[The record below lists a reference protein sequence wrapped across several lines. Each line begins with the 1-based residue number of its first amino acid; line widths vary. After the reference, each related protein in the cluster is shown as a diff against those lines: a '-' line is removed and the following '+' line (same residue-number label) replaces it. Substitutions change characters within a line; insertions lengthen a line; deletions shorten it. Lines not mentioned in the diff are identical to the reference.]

1 MASYNSYIAQ
11 DLIRVADVLKDEF
24 LPFLNNGINTEAD
37 PFLEKIKKGTLTA
50 STGRYGTRI
59 GIGGGFGMSAERQPT
74 PNAVAPLYEDL
85 KYTSKDGYVDI
96 KLSHKDVT
104 LARNNTGAL
113 IDTVTDAMDASY
125 EAAKWNVG
133 RMLFGDGTGLLAAC
147 TAAVS
152 TSSAELTV
160 GDTSRLIEGLVVD
173 LYAPAAS
180 TIGSGNAALQIV
192 SVDHVNKKVL
202 LSSAPGTALSS
213 ADASSNYA
221 YIYVQGSKDREI
233 TGLAKIFAP
242 ASSTATDIGYS
253 IYGVTKSDNA
263 WINPFIVDADHDISD
278 VVITDAIRYATKR
291 NGKIDMVL
299 AGGDAY
305 NAYEYYMRETGL
317 NTNIVEKRRFLS
329 GAAGYD
335 IMFGD
340 RIATLVRSD
349 FVPASEMWC
358 VDTSQ
363 FELRQTGWDFV
374 DYQGS
379 PFVLMPDTSV
389 YRALLANYMELIC
402 KNPGTCVRIT
412 DADAST

>member
-11 DLIRVADVLKDEF
+11 DLIRVADVLRNEF
-24 LPFLNNGINTEAD
+24 LPFLNNGINVEAD
-37 PFLEKIKKGTLTA
+37 PFLEKIKKSTLTA
-50 STGRYGTRI
+50 SSGRYGARI

-74 PNAVAPLYEDL
+74 PNAVAPLYDDL
-85 KYTSKDGYVDI
+85 VYTSKDGYVDI
-96 KLSHKDVT
+96 KISHKDVT

-113 IDTVTDAMDASY
+113 LDTTQDAMEASY

-133 RMLFGDGTGLLAAC
+133 RMLFGDGTGLLASA
-147 TAAVS
+147 TAAVATNS
-152 TSSAELTV
+152 NELTV
-160 GDTSRLIEGLVVD
+160 DDTSKLIEGLVID
-173 LYAPAAS
+173 LYAPSAS
-180 TIGSGNAALQIV
+180 TISSGNAALQII
-192 SVDHVNKKVL
+192 SVDHVNKKIL
-202 LSSAPGTALSS
+202 LSQNPGTALNTKA
-213 ADASSNYA
+213 ADDSYA
-221 YIYVQGSKDREI
+221 KLFVQGSRDREI

-242 ASSTATDIGYS
+242 ASSTSTDPGYS
-253 IYGVTKSDNA
+253 IYGVLKSSNA
-263 WINPFIVDADHDISD
+263 WVNPFVVDANNDISD

-291 NGKIDMVL
+291 NGKIDMIF

-305 NAYEYYMRETGL
+305 NAYEYYMRETGI
-317 NTNIVEKRRFLS
+317 NTNIVEKRLFRA

-340 RIATLVRSD
+340 RIATLIRSD
-349 FVPASEMWC
+349 FVPADEMWG
-358 VDTSQ
+358 VDTNQ

-412 DADAST
+412 NADAST

>member
-50 STGRYGTRI
+50 STGRYGARI

-96 KLSHKDVT
+96 KLSHKDVM

-133 RMLFGDGTGLLAAC
+133 RMLFGDGTGLLATV
-147 TAAVS
+147 TAAS
-152 TSSAELTV
+152 TGTYNGVTVTELTV
-160 GDTSRLIEGLVVD
+160 DDTSRLIEGLVID
-173 LYAPAAS
+173 TYTS
-180 TIGSGNAALQIV
+180 TTLDNSTLQIV
-192 SVDHVNKKVL
+192 SVDHVNKKIL
-202 LSSAPGTALSS
+202 LNVTATTEIA
-213 ADASSNYA
+213 ADDLLF
-221 YIYVQGSKDREI
+221 VQGSRDREI
-233 TGLAKIFAP
+233 TGLAAIFAD
-242 ASSTATDIGYS
+242 AATVPS
-253 IYGVTKSDNA
+253 IYGVAKAGNA
-263 WINPFIVDADHDISD
+263 WINPFVVDADHDISD
-278 VVITDAIRYATKR
+278 VVITDAIRYGTKR

>member
-11 DLIRVADVLKDEF
+11 DLIRVADVLREEF

-50 STGRYGTRI
+50 STGRYGARI
-59 GIGGGFGMSAERQPT
+59 GIGGGFGMSQERNPT
-74 PNAVAPLYEDL
+74 PNAVAPLYKDL

-133 RMLFGDGTGLLAAC
+133 RMLFGDGTGKLAAC
-147 TAAVS
+147 TAAIA
-152 TSSAELTV
+152 TNSAELTV
-160 GDTSRLIEGLVVD
+160 DDTSKLIEGLVVD
-173 LYAPAAS
+173 IAKTDGTFNS
-180 TIGSGNAALQIV
+180 NNVSLQII
-192 SVDHVNKKVL
+192 SVDHVNKKVT
-202 LSSAPGTALSS
+202 LSSNPGTAQSS
-213 ADASSNYA
+213 ADASSNYG
-221 YIYVQGSKDREI
+221 YLYVQGSKDKEI

-242 ASSTATDIGYS
+242 ASSTSTDIGYS
-253 IYGVTKSDNA
+253 IYGVLKSGNA
-263 WINPFIVDADHDISD
+263 WINPFIVDADNDISD
-278 VVITDAIRYATKR
+278 VVITDAIRYGTKR
-291 NGKIDMVL
+291 NGKIDMVI
-299 AGGDAY
+299 AGGAAF
-305 NAYEYYMRETGL
+305 NAYEYYMRETNL

-349 FVPASEMWC
+349 FVPTNEMWC
-358 VDTSQ
+358 VDTTQ

-402 KNPGTCVRIT
+402 KNPGTCVRIIK
-412 DADAST
+412 ANAST